1 MFQMKLAEL
10 DPDKLIRAP
19 QVSEI
24 TGVKSSTL
32 AQWRY
37 GGCSPIP
44 YSKIGKRL
52 VVYRL
57 GDVLDYVK
65 AQRILGVPHG

>member
-1 MFQMKLAEL
+1 MTGLKLAEQ

-37 GGCSPIP
+37 AGDSPIP
-44 YSKIGKRL
+44 YSKLGKRL

-57 GDVLDYVK
+57 GDVLDYVR
-65 AQRILGVPHG
+65 AQRVEASL

>member
-1 MFQMKLAEL
+1 MFLTKLSDL
-10 DPDKLIRAP
+10 DPDQYIRAP
-19 QVSEI
+19 HVSGI
-24 TGVKSSTL
+24 TGVKASTL

-37 GGCSPIP
+37 AGDSPIP

-65 AQRILGVPHG
+65 AQRVGGFV